1 VRQAK
6 GLPHKMEDLV
16 RIGVPSALTL
26 GILGIGLHQGVKRKR
41 ETHGKNNLLSL
52 LGFLLQ
58 FRITTFLLVLSFI
71 PNKEKRPLFLSSKE
85 FLHFL
90 QKNYKRVLP
99 QLKHCPEQDLKD
111 FSVSRLLK
119 FADTRAAV
127 LDSFKMEKEFKV
139 QFPDNQSQ
147 FSMVKSV
154 LGALED
160 DFFVENEQIWIMLKD
175 GTGLK
180 IGDRLRISYYT
191 SEQSLNLR
199 VIQLAQSKLGF
210 HFGPYVPRGYNPED
224 WQDYYVKHRTK
235 SEENT
240 LLVKEMNYKSA
251 IFDERNEIFIY
262 PREII
267 EIQSARK
274 INA

>member
-1 VRQAK
+1 
-6 GLPHKMEDLV
+6 MEDLV
-16 RIGVPSALTL
+16 RIGVPSAITL
-26 GILGIGLHQGVKRKR
+26 GILRISLHQGVKRKR
-41 ETHGKNNLLSL
+41 ATRGENNFLSL

-58 FRITTFLLVLSFI
+58 YRISTFLLILSFI
-71 PNKEKRPLFLSSKE
+71 PNTEKRPLFLSSKG

-90 QKNYKRVLP
+90 QKNYKRILP
-99 QLKHCPEQDLKD
+99 QLEHCPEQDLKD

-119 FADTRAAV
+119 FADTRAVV

-139 QFPDNQSQ
+139 RFPDDQSQ

-154 LGALED
+154 LEALED
-160 DFFVENEQIWIMLKD
+160 DFFVEKGQIWIMLKN
-175 GTGLK
+175 GASLN

-191 SEQSLNLR
+191 SKESLNLR
-199 VIQLAQSKLGF
+199 VIQLAQSELGF
-210 HFGPYVPRGYNPED
+210 HFGPYVPRGYNPEC

-251 IFDERNEIFIY
+251 IFDKRNEVFIY
-262 PREII
+262 PSEIL
-267 EIQSARK
+267 EIQSDLKDARK
-274 INA
+274 IDDK